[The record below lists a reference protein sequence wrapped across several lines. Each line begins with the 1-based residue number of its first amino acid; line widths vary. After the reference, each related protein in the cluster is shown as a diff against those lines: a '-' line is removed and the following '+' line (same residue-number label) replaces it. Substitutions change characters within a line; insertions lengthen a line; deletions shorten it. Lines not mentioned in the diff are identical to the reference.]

1 MIKDKFLEPRPG
13 IEYWVKIRAENEMF
27 DFWQFLDFCICF
39 ASACNS
45 YSFCNQ
51 HWNLLQNCR
60 NMYFVKR
67 QVNVNKNNTPEII
80 FHVVLLLGSLARQID
95 VQGEGLTQHWCLS
108 DTVRATSVWTAE
120 KKAQCQEVCS
130 FLCSDSQCL
139 SWGECHDFQTPNKDF
154 DTD

>member
-1 MIKDKFLEPRPG
+1 MEWRFMPKQKRLI
-13 IEYWVKIRAENEMF
+13 F
-27 DFWQFLDFCICF
+27 DRLLTQFLDFCLRF
-39 ASACNS
+39 ASACK
-45 YSFCNQ
+45 
-51 HWNLLQNCR
+51 NLGNVIFIPCVTKTEFPFKKCRNTLWKGRWMQIRMILQNLFF
-60 NMYFVKR
+60 MLF
-67 QVNVNKNNTPEII
+67 
-80 FHVVLLLGSLARQID
+80 LLLGSLARQID

-139 SWGECHDFQTPNKDF
+139 SWGECHDFQTPNKNF